1 MAALNWPETKAT
13 FSWPVTKAVF
23 NWPVRVYWEDTDAGG
38 IVFYANY
45 LKFMERARTEWLR
58 SLGFDQSELRDS
70 TGGMFVV
77 AQTLVKYLAPA
88 KLDDLLNVTVNL
100 QNLGNMSASLGQ
112 SVLLKSKHADTGA
125 PDRLIA
131 QGSIRIGWVNALSH
145 KPTRMRVHLA
155 TKLQAYGIDGGAAFV
170 QDSS

>member
-1 MAALNWPETKAT
+1 MAT
-13 FSWPVTKAVF
+13 F

-77 AQTLVKYLAPA
+77 AETSVKYLAPA
-88 KLDDLLNVTVNL
+88 KLDDLLTVTVYL
-100 QNLGNMSASLGQ
+100 QNFGKMSASLGQ
-112 SVLLKSKHADTGA
+112 SVLLKSKH
-125 PDRLIA
+125 PDDHTPDKVIA
-131 QGSIRIGWVNALSH
+131 QGSIRIGWVSATNH
-145 KPTRMRVHLA
+145 KPMRMSVHLV
-155 TKLQAYGIDGGAAFV
+155 TKLQEYGIDGGAAFV
-170 QDSS
+170 QDSR